1 MEYKTCVNKVH
12 GSFNS
17 AGTLSAWASPRNN
30 PLFVKDNYSSVF
42 ITNTSLKV
50 DPRILN
56 SIMAVSYDGSEP
68 TDPFICD
75 CHVSVEAVRPMSVS
89 GDDLETF
96 ENNFIRGFNLWLDE
110 YETETYWNQVRT
122 NDYVLATI
130 ADTTT
135 YSFTL
140 PSTYRTPVF
149 DMDKELKFVVDGTV
163 IARFK
168 MVDPNQRQVD
178 DELDR
183 PNRATFVGRNVVL
196 SRAPTDE
203 EVGAEI
209 ILDVVQYFPKLTRTD
224 DTALGLIYSK
234 NLAVLGVAKNN
245 TLADVTKVSLSP
257 SFAQKYNNELNKAI
271 LINNSTNEVDT
282 MRRDDFSNIGGI
294 W

>member
-1 MEYKTCVNKVH
+1 M
-12 GSFNS
+12 
-17 AGTLSAWASPRNN
+17 AAI
-30 PLFVKDNYSSVF
+30 DN
-42 ITNTSLKV
+42 IRELAQNTYYTINGAEN
-50 DPRILN
+50 D
-56 SIMAVSYDGSEP
+56 D
-68 TDPFICD
+68 T
-75 CHVSVEAVRPMSVS
+75 

-122 NDYVLATI
+122 NDYVLAII

-149 DMDKELKFVVDGTV
+149 DMDKELKFVIDGTV
-163 IARFK
+163 VARFK
-168 MVDPNQRQVD
+168 LVDPNQRQVD

-224 DTALGLIYSK
+224 DTALGLIYSN